1 MRRFR
6 EIQGKTSHH
15 LAKRLLL
22 FWTVLLALFGFLR
35 WTFAAIPGIHGGRV
49 IVEKGRQYEVVANPG
64 LHQIK
69 VYAAPIVGPPSST
82 LTVYLRSRGRP
93 RNPVKLVLSGIS
105 RDSWIYSGLIPAGIL
120 ISGGV
125 RVEVELK

>member
-82 LTVYLRSRGRP
+82 LT
-93 RNPVKLVLSGIS
+93 
-105 RDSWIYSGLIPAGIL
+105 

>member
-1 MRRFR
+1 MRRFH
-6 EIQGKTSHH
+6 ENQGKTSHH
-15 LAKRLLL
+15 LTKRLLL
-22 FWTVLLALFGFLR
+22 FWVVLLTLFGFLR
-35 WTFAAIPGIHGGRV
+35 WALAAIPGIHGGKV
-49 IVEKGRQYEVVANPG
+49 IVEKGRQYEIVANPG

-93 RNPVKLVLSGIS
+93 RNPLKLVLSEVS
-105 RDSWIYSGLIPAGIL
+105 RDSWTYSGLVPAGIL

-125 RVEVELK
+125 RVEVDLK